1 MALNI
6 FTLLVP
12 SVLSI
17 SRTISFSPTE
27 ALYWLNS
34 NSVLPLQAS
43 QEAQVVKNPSAST
56 GGVSFIPGLGRSPGE
71 GKGYPL
77 QYSGLEN
84 SMDCIVHGVSKSR
97 TQLSDFHFTERGWFK
112 QGDIVAKLAF
122 FLMGC
127 NRL

>member
-56 GGVSFIPGLGRSPGE
+56 GGVSLIPGLGRSPRG
-71 GKGYPL
+71 GNGNPL
-77 QYSGLEN
+77 QCSCLEN
-84 SMDCIVHGVSKSR
+84 SHGQRSLGDCGPWGHKESVTTEHNAHPLFPQPLI
-97 TQLSDFHFTERGWFK
+97 TTNLLS
-112 QGDIVAKLAF
+112 V
-122 FLMGC
+122 
-127 NRL
+127 